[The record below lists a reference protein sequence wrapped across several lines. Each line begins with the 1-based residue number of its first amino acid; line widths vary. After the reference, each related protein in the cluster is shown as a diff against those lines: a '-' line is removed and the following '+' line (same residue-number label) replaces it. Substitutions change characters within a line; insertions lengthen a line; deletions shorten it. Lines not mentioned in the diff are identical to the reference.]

1 MKKMWWA
8 IAALVLLFAATLY
21 NSHYISSVTKS
32 LSKQLTGAEQLAE
45 AGKWEEAEALTLQ
58 AQADWEK
65 HAGYFYTVL
74 RHSDTDAVQTN
85 FRKTLEFLYTQEGG
99 EYSSANAEL
108 MTQIELLSDM
118 ERLTL
123 RNVL

>member
-8 IAALVLLFAATLY
+8 NAALGLLFAATLY

-32 LSKQLTGAEQLAE
+32 LSKQLTVAAQLAE

-58 AQADWEK
+58 AQAACEK

-74 RHSDTDAVQTN
+74 LPSDTAAVQAN
-85 FRKTLEFLYTQEGG
+85 IRITLEFLYTQ
-99 EYSSANAEL
+99 
-108 MTQIELLSDM
+108 
-118 ERLTL
+118 
-123 RNVL
+123 